1 MGKDP
6 RRQVSREE
14 LESLRAT
21 ARQILESRLG
31 RGPGGA
37 QSTAYH
43 EAGHAVAAYLL
54 RRGIEYVSIRP
65 RDGTLG
71 RCIPTQI
78 KRVDE
83 EQKLLIIWAGTVAE
97 GMMTGSFDL
106 GSVDPDWDRLI
117 DIGQQL
123 CGDRER
129 ATVYLCE
136 LGLITEDTFTLPP
149 VKAAVEALAQQL
161 LKRRFLM
168 GRAARRVIRNALRL
182 EGGGGDGSAVVN
194 AG

>member
-1 MGKDP
+1 MGTDP
-6 RRQVSREE
+6 RGQLSQEE
-14 LESLRAT
+14 LDSLRAT

-31 RGPGGA
+31 RGPGGV

-54 RRGIEYVSIRP
+54 RRGIDFVSIVR
-65 RDGTLG
+65 RESHVGV
-71 RCIPTQI
+71 CFPTQT

-83 EQKLLIIWAGTVAE
+83 EQELLIIWAGTVAE
-97 GMMTGSFDL
+97 GMMTGWFDE
-106 GSVDPDWDRLI
+106 GGVDSDWDRLL
-117 DIGQQL
+117 DIGVQL

-136 LGLITEDTFTLPP
+136 LQRITEDTFTLPP

-161 LKRRFLM
+161 LKRRFLR
-168 GRAARRVIRNALRL
+168 GRAARCVIRGALL
-182 EGGGGDGSAVVN
+182 DHGGGDGAAVVN
-194 AG
+194 DG